1 MGCRAH
7 GPRLTHGVHR
17 FLVDGDD
24 IVGERVTFSDL
35 QAHQM
40 RHVLRLQP
48 GDRVIVF
55 DGEQPAD
62 LLAELTSPTEARVLE
77 ARAQPPEPRTPLVA
91 YPALL
96 QRDKFEPVLQKLTE
110 LGAHAI
116 SPVITARSL
125 VREVPDDRRLVRW
138 SAILREATEQ
148 SGRGVVPR
156 LHETLPFAEAIGR
169 ATRAG
174 LTLVAH
180 PTEPERSLASLLAMT
195 TEMVSVFV
203 GPEGGFDPGEVEI
216 AVSLGA
222 HLVSL
227 GPRILRTETASPVLL
242 ALVLHELGD
251 LSS

>member
-1 MGCRAH
+1 
-7 GPRLTHGVHR
+7 VHR
-17 FLVDGDD
+17 FLVDADD

-40 RHVLRLQP
+40 RHVLRLRP
-48 GDRVIVF
+48 GDQVVVF
-55 DGEQPAD
+55 DGQEPAD
-62 LLAELTSPTEARVLE
+62 LLVELTSPTEARVLE
-77 ARAQPPEPRTPLVA
+77 ARAQPAEPRTALVA

-110 LGAHAI
+110 LGVRAI
-116 SPVITARSL
+116 SPVISARSL
-125 VREVPDDRRLVRW
+125 VREPPDHRRLLRW

-148 SGRGVVPR
+148 CGRGVVPR
-156 LHETLPFAEAIGR
+156 LLETLPFAAAIGR

-180 PTEPERSLASLLAMT
+180 PAEPERSLASLLAEAGET
-195 TEMVSVFV
+195 VSTFV
-203 GPEGGFDPGEVEI
+203 GPEGGFDAGEVEM

-222 HLVSL
+222 HVVTL
-227 GPRILRTETASPVLL
+227 GPRILRTETASPVLA
-242 ALVLHELGD
+242 ALVLHALGD